1 MHETKMKNNEIEYFN
16 ENGQFSSLDDALHA
30 LEKGHCYG
38 ACAVLRAN
46 KDNCIASRD
55 KIIQKLIGA
64 VQYYLDETIN
74 YFAQK
79 KLFDQDKVKCR
90 VYQHNAYD
98 CAVNISYLNNTLNTY
113 GMQSQEKIVLE
124 NILQNGLDQLIDH
137 FPNEYVLTRIA
148 DLIYDSDYDFSAKYV
163 DLLSD
168 WKWLKYQ
175 WQEQGIDKQQ
185 VWQQL
190 VDVEMLKDDVY
201 LEPDDNEY
209 FDDDLLPALAESNN
223 LVISDHKP
231 ETLCDVFEN
240 MTEGFLQG
248 EIKWIDDKN
257 VATIPVDA
265 WIQFNTP
272 SQREKPNQIEYCY
285 FEYMGKYYRSEFD
298 CSIDCFMTVI
308 QAFNPFLQL
317 FKPNLAVYL
326 LPTDQEPVLF
336 FTANKEKFDALN
348 EVLKIP
354 VMEWNRH
361 RPSLV
366 IS

>member
-1 MHETKMKNNEIEYFN
+1 MKNNEIEYFN

-30 LEKGHCYG
+30 LEKGHCYS

-55 KIIQKLIGA
+55 KIIQKLMDA
-64 VQYYLDETIN
+64 VQYYLDETLN
-74 YFAQK
+74 YFFLK
-79 KLFDQDKVKCR
+79 RSGCR
-90 VYQHNAYD
+90 IFRYHGYD
-98 CAVNISYLNNTLNTY
+98 CSTYISYLNETLNFY
-113 GMQSQEKIVLE
+113 EIQPYQKLILEKILS
-124 NILQNGLDQLIDH
+124 NGLDQLIDH
-137 FPNEYVLTRIA
+137 FPNEYVLTQIA
-148 DLIYDSDYDFSAKYV
+148 DLIYDSNYDFPAKYV

-185 VWQQL
+185 VWKQL
-190 VDVEMLKDDVY
+190 IDVEMLKDDVH
-201 LEPDDNEY
+201 LEPDENEY
-209 FDDDLLPALAESNN
+209 FDDDLLPALHESDN

-231 ETLCDVFEN
+231 ETLCDVFKN

-248 EIKWIDDKN
+248 EIKWLDDKEIEN
-257 VATIPVDA
+257 ISVDS
-265 WIQFNTP
+265 WIQLNT
-272 SQREKPNQIEYCY
+272 SSEREKINPIEYNY
-285 FEYMGKYYRSEFD
+285 FEYIGQYYQFAFDYSCADEF
-298 CSIDCFMTVI
+298 IAVI

-361 RPSLV
+361 RLSLV